1 MKKLIT
7 AAMTFIFA
15 FTCLFSISAFAS
27 DEQIQ
32 PRASL
37 YFDNYSSEVIPEGGG
52 KISIDVSVKTKMVV
66 KELGF
71 TKVIVQ
77 EKSGTTWT
85 DVATFTSTKNPE
97 LITKNTSS
105 HGASVS
111 YSGTKGKSYRAKV
124 TVYAK
129 DADGSDSKTFTSS
142 SATA

>member
-27 DEQIQ
+27 EEQIQ

-37 YFDNYSSEVIPEGGG
+37 YFDKYSAEVKSKGGG
-52 KISIDVSVKTKMVV
+52 DITITMSVTTK
-66 KELGF
+66 KNASELGF

-77 EKSGTTWT
+77 EKSGSSWT
-85 DVATFTSTKNPE
+85 DVATYTNSEFIIKNA
-97 LITKNTSS
+97 LAHS
-105 HGASVS
+105 ASVS
-111 YSGTKGKSYRAKV
+111 YSGTEGKSYRAKV

-129 DADGSDSKTFTSS
+129 DANGSDTKTFTSYS
-142 SATA
+142 EIA

>member
-7 AAMTFIFA
+7 VAMIFIFA
-15 FTCLFSISAFAS
+15 FTCLFSISAFAAE
-27 DEQIQ
+27 EQFQ

-37 YFDNYSSEVIPEGGG
+37 YFNKYSAEVDSEGGG
-52 KISIDVSVKTKMVV
+52 DITITMSVTTKASV

-77 EKSGTTWT
+77 EKSGSSWA
-85 DVATFTSTKNPE
+85 DIATFTSTKNPDF
-97 LITKNTSS
+97 IKQNGSAHST
-105 HGASVS
+105 SVS
-111 YSGTKGKSYRAKV
+111 YSGTEGKSYRAKV

-129 DADGSDSKTFTSS
+129 DANGSDSKTFTSS